1 MFGGPMSWGA
11 AEIVR
16 KLELRAH
23 RPKPPKPADCAK
35 EKLKASNK
43 ANLRALRRRPPIRC
57 TRGRLEV
64 LNLAEDGD
72 HQCPRHYTAGQE
84 AGPHWKGQKPFHCGC
99 CAGTCEICL
108 SLPRCRCA
116 EWAHMGWRWFCQL

>member
-1 MFGGPMSWGA
+1 MFGAPMSCGISSHDRKLA
-11 AEIVR
+11 R

-23 RPKPPKPADCAK
+23 RPKPPKPAGCAK
-35 EKLKASNK
+35 EKLK

-57 TRGRLEV
+57 TRGILEV

-99 CAGTCEICL
+99 CAGTCERCL
-108 SLPRCRCA
+108 PA
-116 EWAHMGWRWFCQL
+116 EGDQGGQTK